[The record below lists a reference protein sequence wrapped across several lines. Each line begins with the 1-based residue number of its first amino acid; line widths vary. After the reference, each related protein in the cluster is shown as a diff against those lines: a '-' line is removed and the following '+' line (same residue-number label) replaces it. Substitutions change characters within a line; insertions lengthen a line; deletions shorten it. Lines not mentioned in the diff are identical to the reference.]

1 MHGIDTDDRIRE
13 LCREIAEEHDPDK
26 VNEMCAALR
35 HLLQLQHDATK
46 LRLQN
51 IAMRFGSQMRS
62 APAQS
67 SGAEESRSRMRALLG
82 FLGLTSEMQDV
93 A

>member
-1 MHGIDTDDRIRE
+1 MHVIDDTDDRIRD

-26 VNEMCAALR
+26 VNEMCARLR
-35 HLLQLQHDATK
+35 QLFQVQHNTTR

-62 APAQS
+62 APAPS
-67 SGAEESRSRMRALLG
+67 PEAEESDSRMRALLS
-82 FLGLTSEMQDV
+82 FLGLTSGG
-93 A
+93 AP

>member
-1 MHGIDTDDRIRE
+1 MHGIGETDDRIRE
-13 LCREIAEEHDPDK
+13 LCRQIAEEHDPDK

-35 HLLQLQHDATK
+35 QLLKIQHDTTK

-62 APAQS
+62 APALS
-67 SGAEESRSRMRALLG
+67 SEAEESGSRMGALLS
-82 FLGLTSEMQDV
+82 FLGLASGD
-93 A
+93 AA